1 MPPFMVLFLLF
12 CSLPDVTLP
21 PPRMVL
27 VGALAQVLLVPPSGY
42 RCFRRRP
49 GCLASVRGVFVAHCL
64 PSSLCLMATKAFGP
78 VWGSFPLHHASCVVG
93 VLCAPS
99 LRYSSSYDPWPLFG
113 LRFGTFVPLLV
124 RVCPFSFC
132 PLLPP
137 GSSPRF
143 LCVACGVVCVVLWPL
158 PPFCFPP

>member
-1 MPPFMVLFLLF
+1 MGNETVVNIPRLSLDETPTLPPFPLVKVSEFVDSSLGFALSRATLGVGALFF
-12 CSLPDVTLP
+12 GSVFVACSLPDVALP

-27 VGALAQVLLVPPSGY
+27 FGALAQVLLVPPSGY

-99 LRYSSSYDPWPLFG
+99 LRYSSSYDPWPLSG
-113 LRFGTFVPLLV
+113 LR
-124 RVCPFSFC
+124 
-132 PLLPP
+132 
-137 GSSPRF
+137 
-143 LCVACGVVCVVLWPL
+143 
-158 PPFCFPP
+158 